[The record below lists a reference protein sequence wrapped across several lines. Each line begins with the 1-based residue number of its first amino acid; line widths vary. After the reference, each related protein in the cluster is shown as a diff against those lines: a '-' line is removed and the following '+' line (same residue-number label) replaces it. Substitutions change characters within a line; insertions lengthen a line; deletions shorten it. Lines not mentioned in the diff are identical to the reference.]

1 VVALS
6 KRARLL
12 EGYVRRPQPQ
22 KRPTTQIAGA
32 LQEQPGALGSIVVIE
47 ASHLCM
53 TTSGIQNPGSITFT
67 SADPT
72 PKTNAPGRRS

>member
-1 VVALS
+1 MVALS

-22 KRPTTQIAGA
+22 KRPTTHIADA
-32 LQEQPGALGSIVVIE
+32 LHEQLGALGSMVVIE
-47 ASHLCM
+47 ASHLRV
-53 TTSGIQNPGSITFT
+53 TISGIQKPGSMAFT

-72 PKTNAPGRRS
+72 PRTNAPGRRP